1 MAAVKV
7 KQPMEI
13 TEQCW
18 VTSVRSSSTLNKSE
32 KVKYHISEEKTHK
45 SES

>member
-18 VTSVRSSSTLNKSE
+18 VTSVRSSSTLDKSE
-32 KVKYHISEEKTHK
+32 KVKYHISEKKIHK